1 MVSSYLASA
10 CLVLLVCYFLLFL
23 VSFFVS
29 ISASLS
35 FSCILFCCCIDL
47 RRIKLNIF
55 YSLSYLLIELY
66 SRIAQTEFQQ
76 VRQWGLTYI
85 HTCRPTSTRR
95 AIFHKQRISSVTFTV
110 GIHTLNFTSQWL
122 ADSSDFW
129 FLGSKV
135 SQNRR
140 FFAHNDDEP
149 LCKS

>member
-1 MVSSYLASA
+1 MIVLSQLASV
-10 CLVLLVCYFLLFL
+10 LFVLLECYFLLICLFL
-23 VSFFVS
+23 VILSCLF
-29 ISASLS
+29 LS

-85 HTCRPTSTRR
+85 HTCRPTFTRR

-122 ADSSDFW
+122 ADSSDFC
-129 FLGSKV
+129 FLGEQS
-135 SQNRR
+135 
-140 FFAHNDDEP
+140 FP
-149 LCKS
+149 KSEIFCP